1 MTWWQAIILGIIE
14 GLTEYLPV
22 SSTGH
27 LILASWLM
35 GLDSTPELAKAT
47 YAFNIVIQVGAI
59 AAVLGLYRKRVTQ
72 MCMGLIGKVEPGITG
87 NPGKKLAINLILAFL
102 PAAMLGPILDDRIEA
117 YLNGYLPVI
126 GALFVGGVVMVLLG
140 RHIRKDDDKRF
151 GIDDTTWKI
160 ALLIGIGQCFAMWPG
175 TSRSM
180 MTIITAVLLGMRLK
194 DAAEFSFLLGLITLG
209 AATGYKLL
217 KEYEVIMSS
226 IGPVN
231 LLIGITVATI
241 SAALAVKWF
250 VAFLTKR
257 GLTPFGYYRIALAVV
272 ILALTWG

>member
-87 NPGKKLAINLILAFL
+87 NPGKKLAINLILAFAGEGNAGE
-102 PAAMLGPILDDRIEA
+102 AAA
-117 YLNGYLPVI
+117 
-126 GALFVGGVVMVLLG
+126 AGG
-140 RHIRKDDDKRF
+140 
-151 GIDDTTWKI
+151 
-160 ALLIGIGQCFAMWPG
+160 
-175 TSRSM
+175 
-180 MTIITAVLLGMRLK
+180 
-194 DAAEFSFLLGLITLG
+194 
-209 AATGYKLL
+209 
-217 KEYEVIMSS
+217 
-226 IGPVN
+226 
-231 LLIGITVATI
+231 
-241 SAALAVKWF
+241 
-250 VAFLTKR
+250 
-257 GLTPFGYYRIALAVV
+257 
-272 ILALTWG
+272 